1 IRYSLNGAE
10 CFSAVQNLVIT
21 QPDAGLTAS
30 AGVSELAGC
39 GPGGT
44 GRVRITNPQG
54 GTAPYQYSF
63 DNQATWV
70 NTNEAYVNP
79 GTYTL
84 YIRDANGCIFPMSGI
99 TLDPEPVAPTIS
111 VSDPNFNCEGSASS
125 TVTITNVGSSSFTYR
140 YLINGVENT
149 NTANPNVFLNVPSGT
164 HTVTVEY
171 TLATVPTYSNLLYE
185 TFGYGDDTTSPGIN
199 TTYYCFERQ
208 VEATKCNGNI
218 QINDGDYSV
227 TSHIVSPFST
237 WMNPTD
243 HTPQTT
249 PATPK
254 GRYLVV
260 NIGASIPKTAIL
272 YEKQINDIIPNQPIN
287 VEFFAMNL
295 LRSGTSGFDPDLLV
309 ALVDASGNE
318 ISSFATGNIPKS
330 NQWENYP
337 KTPMTLNPGANTSL
351 KFIVRSN
358 VRQTN
363 GNDVAIDDI
372 SVYQLPAVCT
382 TTVDFPF
389 IVASG
394 NGFEAQI
401 LNSNNATCAGA
412 NDGTV
417 TISAQNFNPTLGF
430 QYSLDNG
437 ATWAT
442 QMTSPYRI

>member
-1 IRYSLNGAE
+1 
-10 CFSAVQNLVIT
+10 
-21 QPDAGLTAS
+21 
-30 AGVSELAGC
+30 
-39 GPGGT
+39 
-44 GRVRITNPQG
+44 
-54 GTAPYQYSF
+54 
-63 DNQATWV
+63 
-70 NTNEAYVNP
+70 
-79 GTYTL
+79 
-84 YIRDANGCIFPMSGI
+84 
-99 TLDPEPVAPTIS
+99 
-111 VSDPNFNCEGSASS
+111 
-125 TVTITNVGSSSFTYR
+125 
-140 YLINGVENT
+140 
-149 NTANPNVFLNVPSGT
+149 
-164 HTVTVEY
+164 VTVEY

-249 PATPK
+249 PAPPK
-254 GRYLVV
+254 GRYMVV

-351 KFIVRSN
+351 KFIIRSN
-358 VRQTN
+358 VQQTN

-372 SVYQLPAVCT
+372 TVYQLPAVCT

-389 IVASG
+389 VVASG
-394 NGFEAQI
+394 NGFSAQI
-401 LNSNNATCAGA
+401 VSATDVTCAGA

-417 TISAQNFNPTLGF
+417 RIAAQNFDPAKGF
-430 QYSLDNG
+430 QYSMNNG
-437 ATWAT
+437 ASWVTS
-442 QMTSPYRI
+442 MTSPVVVSGLAPNTYDIQVRYENAADTCVESFTQAITEPAVLEITASATAITCDENSTITVSATGGSPAYTFELLDATSNLVANIPNSGILANVLAG